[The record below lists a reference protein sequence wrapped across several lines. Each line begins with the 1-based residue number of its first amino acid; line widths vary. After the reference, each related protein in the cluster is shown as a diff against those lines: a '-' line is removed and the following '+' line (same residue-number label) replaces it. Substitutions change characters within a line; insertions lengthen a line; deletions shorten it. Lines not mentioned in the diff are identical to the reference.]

1 MWELD
6 HKEGWVPENWCF
18 WIVVLDKTLESPLD
32 SKKINQSILKEISS
46 EYSLKELML
55 KLQSFGHLM
64 QRADSLEKTLMLGK
78 IMGKRRRGWQRMR
91 WLDGIINSTYMSLS
105 KLWEVVKDREA
116 WRAAVHR
123 VAKSRTWLR
132 DRTTNVHVLGSD
144 LQDQLYRIKS

>member
-18 WIVVLDKTLESPLD
+18 WIVLLEKTLESPLD

-64 QRADSLEKTLMLGK
+64 QRAGSLEKTLMLGK
-78 IMGKRRRGWQRMR
+78 MMGRRRRGWQRMR

-123 VAKSRTWLR
+123 VAKSRAWLR
-132 DRTTNVHVLGSD
+132 DRTITLHVLGPD
-144 LQDQLYRIKS
+144 LQDQIYRIKS